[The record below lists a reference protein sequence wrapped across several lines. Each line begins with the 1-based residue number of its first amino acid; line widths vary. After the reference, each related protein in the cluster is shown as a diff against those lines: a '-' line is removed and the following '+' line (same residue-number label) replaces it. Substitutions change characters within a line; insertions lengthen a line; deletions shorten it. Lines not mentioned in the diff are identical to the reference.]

1 MFQVPGSRFLVKF
14 LFPDPTILPTHLIVV
29 ISDFIFKMQ
38 KKTEL
43 MLNNDGSIFHLNLL
57 PEDISHK
64 IIVVGD
70 PGRVEMIGSLFSEI
84 RVRKQNREFCTITGL
99 FDNQEITV
107 ISSGIGTD
115 NIDIVMNELDAL
127 VNIDLE
133 TGIPKE
139 ELTSLTIIRLGT
151 SGGLRA
157 DVAAGSCVLTETAIG
172 FDGLLHFYEGYDWIL
187 DTALSDYLTMYLEW
201 PDTLSYPY
209 AVNCSKEV
217 ADYFLKEDFKRG
229 ITISAPG
236 FYAPQGRKLRL
247 ETFDHEINDKLAE
260 FEFRGRTIC
269 NYEMESS
276 AIYGLSSLMGHKA
289 LTICLVIGNRV
300 TGEFVQDYKPLMKD
314 LALKVLK
321 TI

>member
-1 MFQVPGSRFLVKF
+1 
-14 LFPDPTILPTHLIVV
+14 
-29 ISDFIFKMQ
+29 MQ

-43 MLNNDGSIFHLNLL
+43 ILNKDGSLFHINLL
-57 PEDISHK
+57 PGDISHK
-64 IIVVGD
+64 IIIVGD
-70 PGRVEMIGSLFSEI
+70 PGRVDMIGSLFSEI
-84 RVRKQNREFCTITGL
+84 RVRKENREFRTITGT

-115 NIDIVMNELDAL
+115 NIDIVINELDAL
-127 VNIDLE
+127 VNLNLN
-133 TGIPKE
+133 TGIPIE
-139 ELTSLTIIRLGT
+139 DLVSLTIIRLGT

-157 DVAAGSCVLTETAIG
+157 DVPAGSCVLAETAIG

-187 DTALSDYLTMYLEW
+187 DTALSDYLTMHLEW

-209 AVNCSKEV
+209 AVSANKELV
-217 ADYFLKEDFKRG
+217 QLFGNEGFIKG

-247 ETFDHEINDKLAE
+247 ETFDCEINDKLAE
-260 FEFRGRTIC
+260 FSFRGKTIS

-276 AIYGLSSLMGHKA
+276 AIYGLSALLGHKA
-289 LTICLVIGNRV
+289 LTLCLVVGNRV
-300 TGEFVQDYKPLMKD
+300 TGEFVQDYKPLMKE